1 MGGGLGGARRAGAEV
16 QLALYLCLSV
26 VEPADILLAMPWR
39 PGQQPNRSLETPYDD
54 IPDHLRDPIH
64 RWIQGSL
71 SASRELTRH
80 VGLTLRLPLPDVWS
94 NHGSAVNQMMAEVY
108 GDDEFA
114 LNLLELILVTNY
126 PSADPTELATIL
138 DAGHSAYRLSDDLH
152 GVETRVLPEVKEQV
166 QTVVAAAEAAPG
178 EHLTAAWN
186 AAYGRT
192 SDPEKAY
199 GRSIQAVEAAMKPVV
214 SPKDD
219 GTTLTKMILVMRDAP
234 TKWQFALEDERAT
247 VPPKAKAADGV
258 QVVVDLM
265 RLLAYGQKQ
274 RHGQTDKV
282 ELNSEEQARTAVLVA
297 AMLVQFCTSGT
308 LRRVGDS

>member
-1 MGGGLGGARRAGAEV
+1 MEAREA
-16 QLALYLCLSV
+16 QLALYVCLSV

-71 SASRELTRH
+71 STSRELTRH
-80 VGLTLRLPLPDVWS
+80 IGLTLRLPLPDVWS
-94 NHGSAVNQMMAEVY
+94 AHGSAVNQIMVEVY

-114 LNLLELILVTNY
+114 LNLLELLLATNY

-138 DAGHSAYRLSDDLH
+138 AAGHSAYRLRDDYH
-152 GVETRVLPEVKEQV
+152 GVEMRVLPEVKEQV
-166 QTVVAAAEAAPG
+166 QAVVAAAEAAPG
-178 EHLTAAWN
+178 EHLTEAWN
-186 AAYGRT
+186 AAYART

-199 GRSIQAVEAAMKPVV
+199 SRSIQAVEAAMRPIVN
-214 SPKDD
+214 
-219 GTTLTKMILVMRDAP
+219 GTTLTKMIRLMHTAP
-234 TKWQFALEDERAT
+234 SKWEFALEDERAT
-247 VPPKAKAADGV
+247 VHPNATAADGV
-258 QVVVDLM
+258 QVVIDLM

-274 RHGQTDKV
+274 RHGGEDKV

-297 AMLVQFCTSGT
+297 TMLVQFCTSGT